1 LAGEKAGDVTLL
13 LRRMGAGDGEAR
25 EALFALIYSELH
37 DQAERLMRR
46 QEKGH
51 TLQATALVN
60 EAYVRLASGREHE
73 WEDRR
78 HFFGVAGKAMR
89 SVLMDHAR
97 RRKTAKRGGGAEPL
111 PLDALAAKF
120 EEQAGDLVDLDE
132 ALREFAT
139 IDARAAE
146 VVELRFFAGLTFKE
160 IGRMLGLSYTTVERD
175 WELARAWLC
184 ARLR

>member
-1 LAGEKAGDVTLL
+1 
-13 LRRMGAGDGEAR
+13 MGAGDGEAR

-46 QEKGH
+46 QNRDH

-60 EAYVRLASGREHE
+60 EAYVRLANGREHE

-89 SVLMDHAR
+89 SVLTDHAR
-97 RRKTAKRGGGAEPL
+97 ARLTAKRGGNAEAL

-120 EEQAGDLVDLDE
+120 EEQAGDLVDLDD
-132 ALREFAT
+132 ALGELAK

-146 VVELRFFAGLTFKE
+146 VVELRFFAGLTCKE
-160 IGRMLGLSYTTVERD
+160 IAKMLGVSDATIERD